1 MPVSLINGYRMH
13 YETQGNGSPLLMIH
27 GGLGGGEGSASI
39 KRHHSQRLSERHQ
52 VVLYDR
58 RSAGQSETP
67 EDGYSLANY
76 SADAHQ
82 LLAHLGISQV
92 HILGSSAGG
101 PIAMKF
107 ALEHPEMTQSL
118 LLVNTMSYYQETQR
132 QVRKTE
138 LERVLSA
145 IQNMETSTLNLNTN
159 QSISSSQ
166 QEISQN
172 NALAKTIRSYLDIK
186 DSLERRLEAISV
198 PTLIMHGDQ
207 DNRIPLECG
216 LQLHSSIVE
225 SEFVVVPNAGHGLLS
240 NEPTVTGNLIVEF
253 LDKVDSQNRVDIP
266 VN

>member
-118 LLVNTMSYYQETQR
+118 LLVNTMSYYQEPQR

-138 LERVLSA
+138 LERVLST
-145 IQNMETSTLNLNTN
+145 IQNKENSTLNLNTD
-159 QSISSSQ
+159 QSITSSQ

-253 LDKVDSQNRVDIP
+253 LDKVDSQNQVDIP

>member
-76 SADAHQ
+76 SEDAHQ

-138 LERVLSA
+138 LERVLST
-145 IQNMETSTLNLNTN
+145 IQNKENSTLNLNTD
-159 QSISSSQ
+159 QSITSSQ

-207 DNRIPLECG
+207 DDRIPLECG

-253 LDKVDSQNRVDIP
+253 LDKVDSQNQVDIP

>member
-39 KRHHSQRLSERHQ
+39 KRHHSLRRSERHQ

-138 LERVLSA
+138 LERVLST
-145 IQNMETSTLNLNTN
+145 IQNKENSTLNLSKD
-159 QSISSSQ
+159 QSITSSQ

-207 DNRIPLECG
+207 DDRIPLECG

-253 LDKVDSQNRVDIP
+253 LDKVDSQNRVDIQ

>member
-39 KRHHSQRLSERHQ
+39 KRHHSLRLSERHQ
-52 VVLYDR
+52 IVLYDR

-118 LLVNTMSYYQETQR
+118 LL
-132 QVRKTE
+132 
-138 LERVLSA
+138 
-145 IQNMETSTLNLNTN
+145 
-159 QSISSSQ
+159 
-166 QEISQN
+166 
-172 NALAKTIRSYLDIK
+172 
-186 DSLERRLEAISV
+186 EAISV

-207 DNRIPLECG
+207 DDRIPLECG

-253 LDKVDSQNRVDIP
+253 LDKVDSQNQVDIP

>member
-138 LERVLSA
+138 LERVLST
-145 IQNMETSTLNLNTN
+145 IQNKENSTLNLNTD
-159 QSISSSQ
+159 QSITSSQ

-207 DNRIPLECG
+207 DDRIPLECG

>member
-138 LERVLSA
+138 LERVLLT
-145 IQNMETSTLNLNTN
+145 IQNKENSTLNLNTD
-159 QSISSSQ
+159 QSITSSQ

-207 DNRIPLECG
+207 DDRIPLECG

-253 LDKVDSQNRVDIP
+253 LDKVDSRNQVDIP

>member
-1 MPVSLINGYRMH
+1 MH

-82 LLAHLGISQV
+82 LLGHLGISQV
-92 HILGSSAGG
+92 HVLGSSAGG
-101 PIAMKF
+101 PIAMQF

-118 LLVNTMSYYQETQR
+118 LLVNTMSYHQETQR

-145 IQNMETSTLNLNTN
+145 IQNMETSTLNLYTN

-172 NALAKTIRSYLDIK
+172 RALANTIRSYLDIK

-216 LQLHSSIVE
+216 LQLHSSIAQ
-225 SEFVVVPNAGHGLLS
+225 SEFVVIPNAGHGLLS
-240 NEPTVTGNLIVEF
+240 NEPMITGNLIVEF
-253 LDKVDSQNRVDIP
+253 LDKVDSRNQVDIP
-266 VN
+266 AN

>member
-39 KRHHSQRLSERHQ
+39 KRHHSLRLSERHQ

-76 SADAHQ
+76 SEDAHQ

-138 LERVLSA
+138 LERVLST
-145 IQNMETSTLNLNTN
+145 IQNKENSTLNLNKD
-159 QSISSSQ
+159 QSITSSQ

-186 DSLERRLEAISV
+186 DSLERRLKAISV

-207 DNRIPLECG
+207 DNRIPLECS

-253 LDKVDSQNRVDIP
+253 LDKVDSQNRVDIQ

>member
-138 LERVLSA
+138 LERVLST
-145 IQNMETSTLNLNTN
+145 IQNKENSTLNLNTD
-159 QSISSSQ
+159 QSITSSQ

-207 DNRIPLECG
+207 DDRIPLECG

-240 NEPTVTGNLIVEF
+240 NQPTITGNLIVEF

>member
-1 MPVSLINGYRMH
+1 MSVSLINGYRMH

-138 LERVLSA
+138 LERVLLT
-145 IQNMETSTLNLNTN
+145 IQNKENSTLNLNTD
-159 QSISSSQ
+159 QSITSSQ

-172 NALAKTIRSYLDIK
+172 NALAKTIRSYLDIN

>member
-39 KRHHSQRLSERHQ
+39 KRHHSLRLSERHQ

-138 LERVLSA
+138 LERVLST
-145 IQNMETSTLNLNTN
+145 IQNKENSTLNLNTD
-159 QSISSSQ
+159 QSITSSQ

-172 NALAKTIRSYLDIK
+172 NALAKTIRSL
-186 DSLERRLEAISV
+186 SLIN
-198 PTLIMHGDQ
+198 I
-207 DNRIPLECG
+207 
-216 LQLHSSIVE
+216 
-225 SEFVVVPNAGHGLLS
+225 
-240 NEPTVTGNLIVEF
+240 
-253 LDKVDSQNRVDIP
+253 
-266 VN
+266 

>member
-39 KRHHSQRLSERHQ
+39 KRHHSLRRSERHQ

-138 LERVLSA
+138 LERVLST
-145 IQNMETSTLNLNTN
+145 IQNKENSTLNLNKD
-159 QSISSSQ
+159 QSITSSQ

-207 DNRIPLECG
+207 DDRIPLECG

-253 LDKVDSQNRVDIP
+253 LDKVDSQNQVDIP

>member
-76 SADAHQ
+76 SEDAHQ

-138 LERVLSA
+138 LERVLST
-145 IQNMETSTLNLNTN
+145 IQNKENSTLNLNTD
-159 QSISSSQ
+159 QSITSSQ

-172 NALAKTIRSYLDIK
+172 NALAKTIRSYLDIN

-207 DNRIPLECG
+207 DDRIPLECG

>member
-1 MPVSLINGYRMH
+1 
-13 YETQGNGSPLLMIH
+13 MIH

-101 PIAMKF
+101 PIAMQF

-138 LERVLSA
+138 LERVLST
-145 IQNMETSTLNLNTN
+145 IQNKENSTLNLNTD
-159 QSISSSQ
+159 QSITSSQ

-240 NEPTVTGNLIVEF
+240 NEPTITGNLIVEF
-253 LDKVDSQNRVDIP
+253 LDKVDSQNQVDIP

>member
-1 MPVSLINGYRMH
+1 MPVSLVNGYRMH

-138 LERVLSA
+138 LERVLST
-145 IQNMETSTLNLNTN
+145 IQNKENSTLNLNKD
-159 QSISSSQ
+159 QSITSSQ

-207 DNRIPLECG
+207 DDRIPLECG

-253 LDKVDSQNRVDIP
+253 LDKVDSQNQVDIP

>member
-101 PIAMKF
+101 PIAMQF

-118 LLVNTMSYYQETQR
+118 LLINTMSYHQETQR

-172 NALAKTIRSYLDIK
+172 RALANTIRSYLDIK

-207 DNRIPLECG
+207 DDRIPLECG

>member
-1 MPVSLINGYRMH
+1 
-13 YETQGNGSPLLMIH
+13 
-27 GGLGGGEGSASI
+27 
-39 KRHHSQRLSERHQ
+39 
-52 VVLYDR
+52 
-58 RSAGQSETP
+58 
-67 EDGYSLANY
+67 
-76 SADAHQ
+76 
-82 LLAHLGISQV
+82 
-92 HILGSSAGG
+92 
-101 PIAMKF
+101 MKF

-145 IQNMETSTLNLNTN
+145 IQNMETYTLNLNTN

-172 NALAKTIRSYLDIK
+172 RALANTIRSYLDIK

-207 DNRIPLECG
+207 DDRIPLECG

-240 NEPTVTGNLIVEF
+240 NDPTVTGNVIVEF